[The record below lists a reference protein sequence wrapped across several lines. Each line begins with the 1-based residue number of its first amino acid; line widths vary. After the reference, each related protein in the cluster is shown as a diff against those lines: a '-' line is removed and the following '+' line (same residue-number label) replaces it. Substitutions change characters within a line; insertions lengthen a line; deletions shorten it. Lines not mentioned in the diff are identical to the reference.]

1 MSLIGELNE
10 ISRFF
15 LRQSAGFLEI
25 LKLKIR
31 IIGFSNKRSG
41 VLTKLGELTH
51 KAVVDGKLDPGDDAI
66 RKFSQ
71 EARAAELEISSA
83 EDGINSKRER
93 LKEDWSVFKARL
105 KDDDDAPAEAGRSV
119 NQDGGAGR
127 GDV

>member
-41 VLTKLGELTH
+41 VLTKLGEMTH
-51 KAVVDGKLDPGDDAI
+51 KAVVEGRLDPGDDAI

-83 EDGINSKRER
+83 EVGINSKRDT
-93 LKEDWSVFKARL
+93 LKEDWVLFKARL
-105 KDDDDAPAEAGRSV
+105 KDDDDTSAEAGRSV
-119 NQDGGAGR
+119 NPDRGPGR
-127 GDV
+127 GDA

>member
-41 VLTKLGELTH
+41 VLTKLGEITH
-51 KAVVDGKLDPGDDAI
+51 KAVIEGKLNPGDDAI
-66 RKFSQ
+66 LKFSE
-71 EARAAELEISSA
+71 EARAAEVEISSA
-83 EDGINSKRER
+83 EEGINSKRVV
-93 LKEDWSVFKARL
+93 LKEDWILFKARL
-105 KDDDDAPAEAGRSV
+105 RDDDDTSAEAGRSV
-119 NQDGGAGR
+119 HTDGGPGR